1 MQAGFI
7 ISLVFAIIVAVFA
20 LRNGGDVNIDFLFAK
35 VQVSQAIVIF
45 VSAALGAI
53 IVTILGLVRHVKLT
67 IKIKEQ
73 SKQISFLEN
82 EKQLLENKIEEIRVK
97 DVANNTQ
104 AFGVDSNK
112 KIEQEKPCDI
122 SENDKII
129 DLE

>member
-20 LRNGGDVNIDFLFAK
+20 LRNGNNVNIDFLFAK

-53 IVTILGLVRHVKLT
+53 IVTVLGLVRHVKLS

-73 SKQISFLEN
+73 NKQISCLEN
-82 EKQLLENKIEEIRVK
+82 EKQLLENKVEDMITKETV
-97 DVANNTQ
+97 N
-104 AFGVDSNK
+104 
-112 KIEQEKPCDI
+112 
-122 SENDKII
+122 NDKII
-129 DLE
+129 DEDNEKKVEQEKNPDVSENDKFIGIE

>member
-20 LRNGGDVNIDFLFAK
+20 LRNGSNVNIDFLFAK
-35 VQVSQAIVIF
+35 IQVSQAIVIF

-73 SKQISFLEN
+73 SKQISSLEN
-82 EKQLLENKIEEIRVK
+82 EKQLLENKIEEIIVK
-97 DVANNTQ
+97 DIPNNTQ
-104 AFGVDSNK
+104 VFGVDSNK
-112 KIEQEKPCDI
+112 KVEQDKPSDT
-122 SENDKII
+122 SENDKNV